1 MNRGNSMEQKS
12 LSKEKINLLVT
23 LDQGYIPQLI
33 VLLTSIRINHPDGCF
48 DLYLLHQSL
57 NEEQLAP
64 AAACCQKAGI
74 LFHPIR
80 VDETLFENAPTN
92 SRYPKEM
99 YYRLLAPFLLPSHL
113 EKVLYLDPDILV
125 INPLYALW
133 ETDLSDYLFA
143 AAAHTGKTELS
154 NNVNRI
160 RLKTDHDYYNSGVLL
175 MNLKKGRDMIRREEI
190 FAFVAEH
197 GSELFL
203 PDQDVLNALYGSEV
217 LALDDAIWNY
227 DARNYRNYLLRS
239 GGVRDMKWVMQQT
252 SILHFCGRAKP
263 WKHGYKYRFGLL
275 YQHYVQLT
283 KRFLPDHKECISL

>member
-1 MNRGNSMEQKS
+1 MEQKS
-12 LSKEKINLLVT
+12 LSKKKINLLVT

-57 NEEQLAP
+57 TEKQLAP
-64 AAACCQKAGI
+64 VDACCQKAGI
-74 LFHPIR
+74 SFRPIR

-133 ETDLSDYLFA
+133 EINLSDHLFA

-160 RLKTDHDYYNSGVLL
+160 RLKTNHDYYNSGVLL
-175 MNLKKGRDMIRREEI
+175 MNLKKGRKMIRREEI

-203 PDQDVLNALYGSEV
+203 PDQDVLNALYGSEI

-263 WKHGYKYRFGLL
+263 WKHGYKYRFGML

>member
-1 MNRGNSMEQKS
+1 
-12 LSKEKINLLVT
+12 
-23 LDQGYIPQLI
+23 
-33 VLLTSIRINHPDGCF
+33 
-48 DLYLLHQSL
+48 
-57 NEEQLAP
+57 
-64 AAACCQKAGI
+64 
-74 LFHPIR
+74 
-80 VDETLFENAPTN
+80 
-92 SRYPKEM
+92 
-99 YYRLLAPFLLPSHL
+99 
-113 EKVLYLDPDILV
+113 
-125 INPLYALW
+125 
-133 ETDLSDYLFA
+133 
-143 AAAHTGKTELS
+143 
-154 NNVNRI
+154 
-160 RLKTDHDYYNSGVLL
+160 
-175 MNLKKGRDMIRREEI
+175 MIRREEI

-283 KRFLPDHKECISL
+283 KRFLRIIKNASLFDENSLEKWQDSSFLPKNKAFLFF

>member
-33 VLLTSIRINHPDGCF
+33 VLLTSIRINHQDGCF

-113 EKVLYLDPDILV
+113 KKVLYLDPDILV